1 MSNYSDETG
10 MAFVA
15 AIGLIIA
22 YFLSKE
28 PEDYVIDRRT
38 AEDCWYPP
46 TCDIMT
52 SLVPRLA
59 ANDIVYNKAAAIADA
74 DATVSSLFARFKQD
88 VLPTIYQ
95 PMCQA
100 NGYNATTT
108 QLLAND
114 AYNKTVQDG
123 AKTILDNIKA
133 YSNIRQGDLQVM
145 AQIIGSIKNSI
156 SQSVVGGYSNQIGFG
171 DVFSAAMGIGG
182 KIVGAGD

>member
-1 MSNYSDETG
+1 MSSYSDETG

-28 PEDYVIDRRT
+28 PEDYVITRRN

-46 TCDIMT
+46 TCNIMT
-52 SLVPRLA
+52 TLVPSLA
-59 ANDIVYNKAAAIADA
+59 SKDIEYSKASAIADA
-74 DATVSSLFARFKQD
+74 DNTVTSLFARFKQD

-123 AKTILDNIKA
+123 AKTILDNIKTYA
-133 YSNIRQGDLQVM
+133 NIRQGDLQVM
-145 AQIIGSIKNSI
+145 AQIISSIKNSLDNC
-156 SQSVVGGYSNQIGFG
+156 VVGGYNQQIGFG
-171 DVFSAAMGIGG
+171 DVFSAAMGVGG
-182 KIVGAGD
+182 KILGAGD